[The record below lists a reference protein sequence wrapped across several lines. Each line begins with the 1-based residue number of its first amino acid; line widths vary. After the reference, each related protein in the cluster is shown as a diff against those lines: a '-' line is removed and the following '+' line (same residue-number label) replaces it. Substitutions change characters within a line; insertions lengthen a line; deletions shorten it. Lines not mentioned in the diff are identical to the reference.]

1 MDYGKV
7 AFVGGGNM
15 ARALAGGMLAAGYEA
30 SHILICEPLEEHR
43 DRLRKELPGA
53 VIRDDNE
60 TSVAEAECVVF
71 AVKPQIL
78 SAVCKPL
85 ATIVQTT
92 RPRVFSIAAGVR
104 SGDIDSWL
112 GGNLSVVRVMPNQ
125 AALLRLGISGLFA
138 NERTTELQLRAATNI
153 IATTGPVIPV
163 SSEQDIDTVTAVSGT
178 GPAYFYLLVDML
190 VQVAVDLGLDYES
203 ALALVLETARGA
215 GEMAEQ
221 SGETMDSLIARVRSP
236 GGTTAAAFDYLETT
250 DFRKIFRA
258 AVVAARD
265 RAVDLADQ
273 AHEAGKDQCP
283 SDTRSNTN

>member
-15 ARALAGGMLAAGYEA
+15 TRALAGGMLAAGYEA
-30 SHILICEPLEEHR
+30 SHILVSEPLAGHR
-43 DRLRKELPGA
+43 EQLADELPGA
-53 VIRDDNE
+53 VIRDDNA

-78 SAVCKPL
+78 SEVCKPL
-85 ATIVQTT
+85 AHIVQTT
-92 RPRVFSIAAGVR
+92 RPLVISIAAGVR
-104 SGDIDSWL
+104 SSDIDAWL
-112 GGNLSVVRVMPNQ
+112 GGSLAVVRVMPNQ
-125 AALLRLGISGLFA
+125 PALLRLGISGLFA
-138 NERTTELQLRAATNI
+138 NDKTTELQLRAATNI

-163 SSEQDIDTVTAVSGT
+163 SAEADIDTVTAVSGT

-190 VQVAVDLGLDYES
+190 VRVAVDLGLDYDA

-236 GGTTAAAFDYLETT
+236 GGTTAAAFDFLDAT
-250 DFRKIFRA
+250 DFRATFSA
-258 AVVAARD
+258 AVIAARD
-265 RAVDLADQ
+265 RAVELADK
-273 AHEAGKDQCP
+273 AHEAGKD
-283 SDTRSNTN
+283 

>member
-15 ARALAGGMLAAGYEA
+15 TRALAGGMLAAGYEA
-30 SHILICEPLEEHR
+30 SHILIAEPLAEHR
-43 DRLRKELPGA
+43 NKLAKDLPGA
-53 VIRDDNE
+53 VVREDNAA
-60 TSVAEAECVVF
+60 TVAEAECVVF

-78 SAVCKPL
+78 CDVCKPL
-85 ATIVQTT
+85 ATVVQTT
-92 RPRVFSIAAGVR
+92 RPLIISIAAGVR
-104 SGDIDSWL
+104 SEDIDSWL
-112 GGNLSVVRVMPNQ
+112 GGNLAVVRVMPNQ

-138 NERTTELQLRAATNI
+138 NDKTTELQLRAASNI

-163 SSEQDIDTVTAVSGT
+163 ASEQDIDTVTAVSGT

-190 VQVAVDLGLDYES
+190 VSVAVDLGLDYDA

-221 SGETMDSLIARVRSP
+221 SGESMDSLIARVRSP
-236 GGTTAAAFDYLETT
+236 GGTTAAAFDYLDGT
-250 DFRKIFRA
+250 DFRSIFSA

-273 AHEAGKDQCP
+273 AHEAGKD
-283 SDTRSNTN
+283 